1 MAGIR
6 LYSGE
11 SLIGQG
17 LVVCIRNSC
26 TYFRSIS
33 PIAQVK
39 KPRRSTTTSAFF
51 DLHSRK
57 SILRNMHKDFRYG
70 LLDTDKFTFNIDR
83 ETKSIYNLY
92 LLDYLCPIR

>member
-57 SILRNMHKDFRYG
+57 NILRNMHKDFRYG
-70 LLDTDKFTFNIDR
+70 LLGSCA
-83 ETKSIYNLY
+83 EQIYTGMEMEL
-92 LLDYLCPIR
+92 